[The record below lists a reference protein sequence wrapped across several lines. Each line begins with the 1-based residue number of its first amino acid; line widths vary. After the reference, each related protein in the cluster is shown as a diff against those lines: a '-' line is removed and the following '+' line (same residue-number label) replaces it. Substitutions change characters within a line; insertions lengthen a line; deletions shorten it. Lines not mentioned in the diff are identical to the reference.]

1 MPFLKSSKYLC
12 KPNISILLDL
22 KFIFQSY
29 FPNRPPTKSCCRKL
43 LPKIHSNASP
53 QNCGFSKLLFKIVM
67 QNYSLK
73 LFLFPKVVLQTR
85 STQLFPKAVPRNYF
99 PKLFPKAPQQS
110 GYTKIVMI
118 QTPKL
123 LRKVATERYPPNF
136 RSKASPQSYGFSK
149 LLVEIT
155 AQSSSSFPKL
165 LPKDAPP
172 R

>member
-1 MPFLKSSKYLC
+1 
-12 KPNISILLDL
+12 
-22 KFIFQSY
+22 
-29 FPNRPPTKSCCRKL
+29 
-43 LPKIHSNASP
+43 
-53 QNCGFSKLLFKIVM
+53 M

-73 LFLFPKVVLQTR
+73 LFFFFPKVVLQTR
-85 STQLFPKAVPRNYF
+85 STKLFPKAVPRNYF

-123 LRKVATERYPPNF
+123 LRNVATERYPPNF

-165 LPKDAPP
+165 LSKDAPP